1 MGDNV
6 MICIDDIQHCSAEFL
21 QKFISLCDGQRK
33 IEGVW
38 RGQSRTYDLRGRK
51 VVVVMAGNPYTE
63 SGQKFKIPDMLANRA
78 DTYNLGDILGG
89 SAEWF
94 KASYLEN
101 AVTSNAVLAPLA
113 QRSQKDIR
121 SFIRMAAGGEREAES
136 FEGSYSAQEVEEIV
150 AVMKKLVAIRDVILR
165 VNLEYI
171 HSAAQADE
179 FRTEP
184 PFRLQGSYR
193 NMNRLAEKIVPLM
206 NDAEVRAL
214 IVDHYRGESQTL
226 TTGAEANFLK
236 FKELIGTQSA
246 EEKAR
251 WDEIKRTFKRNQ
263 LSHGADKDDPL
274 ARVVGQL
281 AGFQAGLQGIQDA
294 IEKQLAREPAAP
306 AAVTEFND
314 GLKSLGGD
322 LTRAISAVHT
332 GTMAQ
337 KVDSLSHELEMIHS
351 TLASL
356 KHLASQRLDHL
367 RGAQARLA
375 ARVQEGTVAI
385 ELTQEMLTNERAFL
399 EQFDTAFAHRRPTP
413 NPPSP

>member
-1 MGDNV
+1 
-6 MICIDDIQHCSAEFL
+6 
-21 QKFISLCDGQRK
+21 
-33 IEGVW
+33 
-38 RGQSRTYDLRGRK
+38 
-51 VVVVMAGNPYTE
+51 
-63 SGQKFKIPDMLANRA
+63 
-78 DTYNLGDILGG
+78 
-89 SAEWF
+89 
-94 KASYLEN
+94 
-101 AVTSNAVLAPLA
+101 
-113 QRSQKDIR
+113 
-121 SFIRMAAGGEREAES
+121 
-136 FEGSYSAQEVEEIV
+136 
-150 AVMKKLVAIRDVILR
+150 
-165 VNLEYI
+165 
-171 HSAAQADE
+171 
-179 FRTEP
+179 
-184 PFRLQGSYR
+184 
-193 NMNRLAEKIVPLM
+193 
-206 NDAEVRAL
+206 L

-236 FKELIGTQSA
+236 FKELIGTQSP

-251 WDEIKRTFKRNQ
+251 WEEIKRTFKRN
-263 LSHGADKDDPL
+263 H
-274 ARVVGQL
+274 
-281 AGFQAGLQGIQDA
+281 
-294 IEKQLAREPAAP
+294 REPAAP

-413 NPPSP
+413 KPPSP